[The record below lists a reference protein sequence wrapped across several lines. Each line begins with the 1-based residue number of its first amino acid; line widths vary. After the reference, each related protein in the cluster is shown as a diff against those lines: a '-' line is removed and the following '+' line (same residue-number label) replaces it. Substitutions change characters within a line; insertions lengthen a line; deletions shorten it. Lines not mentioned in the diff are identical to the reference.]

1 MTIVESATGDA
12 TAPAAPTDIKSRGG
26 SGYSERSNAFEA
38 GAEAAAEALDQ
49 AGGRADLTFLYATSL
64 HDPVLL
70 RDGVR
75 SIVGHTPRLVGGSS
89 VGSITNSRLGY
100 EGYQVGV
107 GVINSQRMRVD
118 VFAESELDRR
128 GERAVGSALGRRIA
142 GTTYSGDPNLLLM
155 YDMIK
160 KPQTELNVATLLL
173 DGIGEHIPEW
183 PSVAGVGV
191 FGSMQFTAATQWVDD
206 AVHTQSA
213 IAVVLSGGLRM
224 DTIIM
229 HGCRPASRYYT
240 VTRSEGARVLEIDGR
255 PALDFIADLI
265 PDRAWEEYPL
275 FVTLGVNRGDQFGD
289 FREED
294 YSNHLCMAIDR
305 DRGGLVMFEP
315 SLTPGTQ
322 VQLMRR
328 SIDYD
333 YIAVR
338 VNRLF
343 EQVGDRHSFFAL
355 YIDCAGRASAFCG
368 SDREEAEEVQRA
380 LSERDVP
387 LLGMFSGVEIAK
399 VGGYPRGLDW
409 TGVLCVFSEER

>member
-1 MTIVESATGDA
+1 
-12 TAPAAPTDIKSRGG
+12 
-26 SGYSERSNAFEA
+26 
-38 GAEAAAEALDQ
+38 
-49 AGGRADLTFLYATSL
+49 
-64 HDPVLL
+64 
-70 RDGVR
+70 
-75 SIVGHTPRLVGGSS
+75 
-89 VGSITNSRLGY
+89 VGSITNDRLGY

-107 GVINSQRMRVD
+107 GAIASEGMHID
-118 VFAESELDRR
+118 IFAEKGLDVR
-128 GERAVGSALGRRIA
+128 GEQAVGSALGRRIA
-142 GTTYSGDPNLLLM
+142 STRYAGEPNLLLM

-160 KPQTELNVATLLL
+160 RPQVELNVATHLL
-173 DGIGEHIPEW
+173 DGIGEHLREW
-183 PSVAGVGV
+183 PNVAGVGV
-191 FGSMQFTAATQWVDD
+191 FGSMQFSAATQWEDNEVLS
-206 AVHTQSA
+206 QSA
-213 IAVVLSGGLRM
+213 IALMLSGGVHM

-229 HGCRPASRYYT
+229 HGCRPAGRYYT
-240 VTRSEGARVLEIDGR
+240 VTKSDGARVQEIDGR

-305 DRGGLVMFEP
+305 EHGALVMFEP
-315 SLTPGTQ
+315 SLTAGTQ

-333 YIAVR
+333 YIGVR
-338 VNRLF
+338 VNTLF
-343 EQVGDRHSFFAL
+343 EQIGDRDPFFAL

-368 SDREEAEEVQRA
+368 SDREEADEVRRA
-380 LSERDVP
+380 LSARNVP

-409 TGVLCVFSEER
+409 TGVLCVFSDPGPARSSGR

>member
-1 MTIVESATGDA
+1 MIVTQNTTHDAAAARMTNVM
-12 TAPAAPTDIKSRGG
+12 SRGG
-26 SGYSERSNAFEA
+26 AGYSERPDAFPA
-38 GAEAAAEALDQ
+38 GAEAASEALHQ
-49 AGGRADLTFLYATSL
+49 AGGRADLVLLYATSI
-64 HDPVLL
+64 HDPALL

-75 SIVGHTPRLVGGSS
+75 SVVGTMPKLIGGSS

-107 GVINSQRMRVD
+107 GVINSAQMQID
-118 VFAESELDRR
+118 IFTESELDKR

-142 GTTYSGDPNLLLM
+142 NATYAGEPNLLLM

-160 KPQTELNVATLLL
+160 KPQAELNVATHLL
-173 DGIGEHIPEW
+173 DGIAEHLPDW
-183 PSVAGVGV
+183 PNMAGVGV
-191 FGSMQFTAATQWVDD
+191 FGSMQFTAATQWSGDD
-206 AVHTQSA
+206 VLTQSA
-213 IAVVLSGGLRM
+213 IALVLSGGVRM

-240 VTRSEGARVLEIDGR
+240 VTASDGARVLEIEGK

-305 DRGGLVMFEP
+305 ERGALVMFEP

-328 SIDYD
+328 SVDYE
-333 YIAVR
+333 YLAVR

-343 EQVGDRHSFFAL
+343 EQIGERQPFFAL

-368 SDREEAEEVQRA
+368 SEREEAEEVQRV
-380 LSERDVP
+380 LSQRDVP
-387 LLGMFSGVEIAK
+387 LLGMYSGVEIAK
-399 VGGYPRGLDW
+399 VGGTPRGLDW
-409 TGVLCVFSEER
+409 TGVLCLFSEGR